1 VKCRPCSWIADRFR
15 DLFYAVGNQHL
26 DLARCIA
33 GLFSGL
39 AAFAILWNALVM
51 HKEIDLGGF
60 LGGLA
65 ALAASIW
72 AGVAAKDWARAKI
85 MAAMRRPM
93 RDEGDAL

>member
-1 VKCRPCSWIADRFR
+1 MRLLRWTSERFR
-15 DLFYAVGNQHL
+15 DLFYAVGNEHL

-51 HKEIDLGGF
+51 HQAIDLGGF
-60 LGGLA
+60 LTGLA

-72 AGVAAKDWARAKI
+72 AGVAAKDWARAKL
-85 MAAMRRPM
+85 MTAMTEKRQEAKR
-93 RDEGDAL
+93 GK